1 MLWKNQFAP
10 GYPLISRNPIYNI
23 NAEISVV
30 EIGYN
35 RVMPDLKQTMLRDV
49 YILHYIA
56 NGKGVYMDTPFD
68 EHCGYFV
75 APHELEVIKGD
86 HQHPYESYWITFR
99 GKAAAEMLKQFN
111 LKHNCVFPF
120 SQNKLC
126 IKLID
131 EALFHTEYSSEPEE
145 AFALQSLFYKILA
158 IHTAESKDSIG
169 ATNSIAQNIANYI
182 QTNYF
187 SSIKISDIAN
197 SFHISRN
204 YLYTLFKQEYG
215 VSPQDYMLSFRI
227 EKAKQL
233 LRSKYPSYSIK
244 EISIA
249 VGFDNPLYFSRIF
262 KARTGRTPTEYR
274 KDKQH

>member
-1 MLWKNQFAP
+1 MLWRNQFSP
-10 GYPLISRNPIYNI
+10 GYPLISRNPIYTI

-30 EIGYN
+30 EVGYN
-35 RVMPDLKQTMLRDV
+35 RVMPGQKQTLLRDV

-56 NGKGVYMDTPFD
+56 SGKGVYMDTPFD
-68 EHCGYFV
+68 ENCGYFV
-75 APHELEVIKGD
+75 TPHELEVIQAD
-86 HQHPYESYWITFR
+86 RHHPYESYWIMFR
-99 GKAAAEMLKQFN
+99 GKLAGEMLKTFQ

-126 IKLID
+126 VKLIED
-131 EALFHTEYSSEPEE
+131 TLFHKEYTSEAEE
-145 AFALQSLFYKILA
+145 AYELQSLFYKILA
-158 IHTAESKDSIG
+158 IHTTESKEIIN

-187 SSIKISDIAN
+187 GPIKVSDIAD

-204 YLYTLFKQEYG
+204 YLYTLFKREYG

-227 EKAKQL
+227 ERAKQL

-249 VGFDNPLYFSRIF
+249 VGFDNPLYFSRLF

-274 KDKQH
+274 KEKQ